1 MQNRNPVPFKQQL
14 SALPP
19 GPATLLSV
27 SRGLCG
33 ITQRSPFCARLIA
46 LCTVPPRSA
55 ALCACEDVRV
65 SSLPKARCHPAVW
78 TDLAAA
84 MLLLGQVGTTA
95 AFETGCTEVA
105 NAPRAPAQGKGP
117 PARLAPGSRAQT
129 SRPSVFL
136 PGAAVQV
143 PHGRVG
149 MGLLDVRGGPVPPT
163 SPERAPAC
171 QLWAG
176 VCPRPH
182 YANSL
187 QLRALPHLIKWLPPQ
202 ISPSPWGLEVSPE
215 NAPNPQPLF

>member
-46 LCTVPPRSA
+46 LCTAPPRSA

-143 PHGRVG
+143 PLMAGSAWGSWMRVG
-149 MGLLDVRGGPVPPT
+149 DPFPRLLQREPL
-163 SPERAPAC
+163 PA
-171 QLWAG
+171 
-176 VCPRPH
+176 
-182 YANSL
+182 SF
-187 QLRALPHLIKWLPPQ
+187 
-202 ISPSPWGLEVSPE
+202 GLES
-215 NAPNPQPLF
+215 APVHTMLTASSSELSLI